1 MHDGLLLIIYL
12 VIKYFIKADSVKKSK
27 CVKLC
32 EENYWM
38 PSLPNVNDFD
48 WLREQFVN
56 KEYFQVAGG
65 MSCRKQLKHT
75 TGKCWTVQCILDAQI
90 PKRNPNGI
98 DFIAR
103 IRYYRVLYFQQK

>member
-12 VIKYFIKADSVKKSK
+12 VIKYFIKADSVTKSK

-38 PSLPNVNDFD
+38 PSLPNVKDFD

-65 MSCRKQLKHT
+65 MSFRKQLKHT
-75 TGKCWTVQCILDAQI
+75 TGKCWTVRTVRQNSETKSGRHRFHSQ
-90 PKRNPNGI
+90 NP
-98 DFIAR
+98 
-103 IRYYRVLYFQQK
+103 LQL